1 MKLTKWYLAAFLL
14 AAVWTFSLSSCDDDD
29 NTPDYNL
36 TFKVKPLVN
45 GQPFQLGVDYTSP
58 ESQRFMYEKFL
69 FYLSKVK
76 LIADDGAE
84 QPVAD
89 VMWYNL
95 GNPETVKL
103 KVPEGQ
109 YNNLQFSL
117 GLDSLMNSSD
127 PTDYEEGH
135 PLSYSQN
142 NYWTWASKYIF
153 AKLEG
158 RCDNNLSGTGYTG
171 AFSYHLGLDTL
182 YREKSVPRNVTI
194 TNNTVTNVELVVN
207 VDLIFDG
214 IDIVEDNFT
223 HSTSDFALAEQIMNN
238 FVAATQ

>member
-1 MKLTKWYLAAFLL
+1 M
-14 AAVWTFSLSSCDDDD
+14 SSCDEDD
-29 NTPDYNL
+29 NNNPDYNL
-36 TFKVKPLVN
+36 SFKVKPLVN
-45 GQPFQLGVDYTSP
+45 GQPFQMGVDYTSP

-76 LIADDGAE
+76 LIAADGSA
-84 QPVAD
+84 QPVSE
-89 VMWYNL
+89 VLWYDL
-95 GNPETVKL
+95 GNPKTVNIKI
-103 KVPEGQ
+103 PEGQ
-109 YNNLQFSL
+109 YNALQFSL

-158 RCDNNLSGTGYTG
+158 RCDNNLSGTGYAG

-182 YREKSVPRNVTI
+182 YREKSVPRNFTI
-194 TNNTVTNVELVVN
+194 TNSAVTNVELIIN
-207 VDLIFDG
+207 VDQIFDG

-223 HSTSDFALAEQIMNN
+223 HSTSDFALARQIMDN